1 MVKSKTPFMVLRYHV
16 WHFRITVPEDLR
28 LHFGK
33 REITQALGKDR
44 KVSQDR
50 AHQLA
55 AHWRSEFRAVRKKLE
70 ESHSFDA
77 PSLVPEEDLVQ
88 LAHRFMEDE
97 YEAAFQWLRDDPDR
111 DFEEADWTI
120 DTALS
125 SYREFIKHGDV
136 SGELDSTTVR
146 LIAQQNLPVPEGSS
160 DFRQLRRKVARAKVQ
175 AWVVALGKRFPER
188 PESKHDF
195 WDDLTDGLPMT
206 GGTQRPFKGRAR
218 SLRGGKSSR
227 SFMEVY
233 KAWVSEKGAKWSS
246 TTEANYATGADLFV
260 KVCGDLP
267 VTEIEKRHVRKVR
280 DIADNLPKP
289 WRTDEA
295 MKQRKPEDLAADE
308 TITGPRISEET
319 VNRYLNVVRGA
330 LKFAV
335 EEEEIEANPAEG
347 VRSQQETTDERS
359 REPWSVEQLNALF
372 KAEEFQKPKKD
383 WTHKQWLP
391 LVALFSG
398 ARQSELVKLRT
409 EDIREIGGVLCIDI
423 VDRGGRERLKNK
435 ASARP
440 VPVHSQLV
448 KLGFKK
454 YVERVKER
462 GEERLWP
469 EYSVPAKGAY
479 GKVYSQ
485 EFARMRQRCGV
496 DGVDFHGIRHTV
508 RDALR
513 EAGVPVDRAEA
524 LGGWSASAGTSSIY
538 GRGFTTKALQ
548 KEIAKV
554 RYQGLGLS
562 HLQDQKASQR

>member
-1 MVKSKTPFMVLRYHV
+1 M
-16 WHFRITVPEDLR
+16 
-28 LHFGK
+28 
-33 REITQALGKDR
+33 
-44 KVSQDR
+44 
-50 AHQLA
+50 
-55 AHWRSEFRAVRKKLE
+55 RKKLE
-70 ESHSFDA
+70 ESHGFKA
-77 PSLVPEEDLVQ
+77 PSLVPEEDLVRY
-88 LAHRFMEDE
+88 AHSFMEEE
-97 YEAAFQWLRDDPDR
+97 YETALQWLRENDEKSFDDL
-111 DFEEADWTI
+111 DWTLDAI
-120 DTALS
+120 LT
-125 SYREFIKHGDV
+125 SYRAFLKTGDH
-136 SGELDSTTVR
+136 SDELSRETNA
-146 LIAQQNLPVPEGSS
+146 LISQRNLPIPEGSS
-160 DFRQLRRKVARAKVQ
+160 DWRTLERKLCRAKIQ
-175 AWVVALGKRFPER
+175 AWVVALGKRFPEQPHR
-188 PESKHDF
+188 TEF
-195 WDDLTDGLPMT
+195 WDDLTDGLSMI
-206 GGTQRPFKGRAR
+206 GGTQRSPKGRAGA
-218 SLRGGKSSR
+218 LRGGKSSR

-233 KAWVSEKGAKWSS
+233 RAWVAEKGAKWSS

-267 VTEIEKRHVRKVR
+267 VTEIEKRHIRKVR
-280 DIADNLPKP
+280 DVADKLPRG

-295 MKQRKPEDLAADE
+295 MKKRKPEDLSGDE
-308 TITGPRISEET
+308 TITTPRISEET
-319 VNRYLNVVRGA
+319 VNRYLNVVRGV

-335 EEEEIEANPAEG
+335 EEDEIDANPAEG
-347 VRSQQETTDERS
+347 VRSQQETTDETS

-398 ARQSELVKLRT
+398 ARQSELVKLKT
-409 EDIREIGGVLCIDI
+409 EDVREIGSVLCIDI

-440 VPVHSQLV
+440 VPVHPQLV

-454 YVERVKER
+454 YGERVKER

-469 EYSVPAKGAY
+469 DYTVPAKGAY

-485 EFARMRQRCGV
+485 EFARMRQRCGI

-513 EAGVPVDRAEA
+513 EGGVPVDRAEA
-524 LGGWSASAGTSSIY
+524 LGGWTASAGTSSIY

-554 RYQGLGLS
+554 RYEGLDLS
-562 HLQDQKASQR
+562 HLLDQKAPQR